1 MKVYKY
7 TPHIKLFLESSA
19 LKLTPT
25 FQLNDPFE
33 AKITDSFI
41 DNFEIE
47 YKKIF
52 KDNYKGVLPK
62 IKKDLQDLN
71 QYQGVISLSKK
82 PLDILML
89 SHYASDHTGGILEFE
104 VNALND
110 GYFNDTNLFDRDHD
124 RTFKFG
130 NVKYNDSRRYELNE
144 DFNEYLSTE
153 VYFDKYSAWK
163 AEKEVRYVS
172 DFRYSDYIIIPK
184 SSLVNSYFED
194 IKKVSHLD
202 MVSWQ
207 IEGDSFYYI
216 FKSYDCD
223 SGEERLYRSKK
234 KKIRSIVGKIFGSN
248 ISSYEE
254 TSDNVNLK
262 LKCSKSSFFGIDH
275 AISWRTFTSKNCDFH
290 PMIKVN
296 RDALTGIYLG
306 CRFNKDVLN
315 ESSLNLFPNLSK
327 NVMQA
332 ELCGKE
338 FKLNLSNIFEIRN

>member
-25 FQLNDPFE
+25 SQLNDPFE
-33 AKITDSFI
+33 AKITDTFI
-41 DNFEIE
+41 DNFEISC
-47 YKKIF
+47 KKIF
-52 KDNYKGVLPK
+52 KEKYKGIFPN
-62 IKKDLQDLN
+62 IKKDLQDRSL
-71 QYQGVISLSKK
+71 YQGIISLSKK

-89 SHYASDHTGGILEFE
+89 SHYASDHEGGILEFE
-104 VNALND
+104 VDSLND
-110 GYFNDTNLFDRDHD
+110 GYLNETNLFNRNHD
-124 RTFKFG
+124 RAYKFG

-144 DFNEYLSTE
+144 DYNEYLSTD

-163 AEKEVRYVS
+163 TEEEVRYVS

-184 SSLVNSYFED
+184 NSLVNSYFED
-194 IKKVSHLD
+194 IKKISSLE

-234 KKIRSIVGKIFGSN
+234 KKIRSIVGKIFGGN

-262 LKCSKSSFFGIDH
+262 LKCSKSSFFGIDQ
-275 AISWRTFTSKNCDFH
+275 AMSWRTFTSKNCVFH

-306 CRFNKDVLN
+306 CKFNKDVLN

-327 NVMQA
+327 NIMQA
-332 ELCGKE
+332 ELCGNN
-338 FKLNLSNIFEIRN
+338 FRLNLSNIFETSN